1 MKIIQ
6 KEYQRLNLF
15 INNDYWKEITFPSQ
29 KKDWEK
35 FESNNKSTA
44 LNVLFAEN
52 DKEQNKS
59 SLYLEV

>member
-59 SLYLEV
+59 SLYFEV